1 MQSNRNFCSNGY
13 GSLEMW
19 PLWLSNW
26 IFKLYLILINLNL
39 QNPMW
44 LNATILSSAALQN
57 KIKLSQDTQN
67 ISEKFTLFFYQLSDY
82 NGFAGF

>member
-1 MQSNRNFCSNGY
+1 
-13 GSLEMW
+13 
-19 PLWLSNW
+19 
-26 IFKLYLILINLNL
+26 
-39 QNPMW
+39 MW
-44 LNATILSSAALQN
+44 LNATILNSAALQN